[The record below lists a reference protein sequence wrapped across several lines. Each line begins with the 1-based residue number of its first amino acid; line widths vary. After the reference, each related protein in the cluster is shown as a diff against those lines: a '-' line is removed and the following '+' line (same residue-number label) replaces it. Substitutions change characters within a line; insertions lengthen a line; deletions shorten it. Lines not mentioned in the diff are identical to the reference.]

1 MSVAEHE
8 AVGPSREPSVQLL
21 MVGFSVF
28 GGALAGLA
36 AGLDRGILDVAV
48 LGPTALAVVAVVL
61 ALVGW
66 RRARWAHSLT
76 PLSFWDESGGPF
88 EHVDAAGRRSLV
100 KQMAGREAVTAT
112 SADTVRLL
120 ISRKRRRDS
129 ALSLSVLAMFVTV
142 GSLGT
147 AASPPGV
154 TLVALAA
161 LIIVILIASRYE
173 RRREN
178 RVLRRVNEAVSHRS

>member
-1 MSVAEHE
+1 MTVAEHE

-36 AGLDRGILDVAV
+36 AGQDHGILDVAA
-48 LGPTALAVVAVVL
+48 LGPRAVAVVAVVL

-66 RRARWAHSLT
+66 RRARSAHSLT
-76 PLSFWDESGGPF
+76 PVSFSDESGGPL
-88 EHVDAAGRRSLV
+88 EHVDAAGRRSLFR
-100 KQMAGREAVTAT
+100 QMAGREAVTAT

-129 ALSLSVLAMFVTV
+129 ALMPSLLAMLLTLS
-142 GSLGT
+142 SLGT
-147 AASPPGV
+147 GANHPGV
-154 TLVALAA
+154 TAVALAV
-161 LIIVILIASRYE
+161 LVIVILIASRYE

-178 RVLRRVNEAVSHRS
+178 RVLRRVDEAVSHRS